1 MIKSWANSAT
11 RQFAEVGKSRFS
23 GMDEIRAQ
31 RALRVLNA
39 ADSLHDISPLRSV
52 GLHRLARDRKGQW
65 SMTINAAWRLC
76 FRFSKGDAFDV
87 EIVDHH

>member
-11 RQFAEVGKSRFS
+11 RQFAEDGKSRFS

-39 ADSLHDISPLRSV
+39 ADSLRDISPLRSV
-52 GLHRLARDRKGQW
+52 GLHRLAGDRKGQ
-65 SMTINAAWRLC
+65 
-76 FRFSKGDAFDV
+76 
-87 EIVDHH
+87 